1 MANYTVEIKET
12 NLELTARARIML
24 KDTTNA
30 IGLDE
35 YIVDEQGVEITPIGY
50 AILGIHND
58 KSENKEYEVYVIVD
72 NNNQKY
78 VTGSQSFFSSFMNI
92 FEEMSQEDEEFT
104 IKAYKKPSK
113 NYSGKEFITCSLI

>member
-72 NNNQKY
+72 KNNQKY

>member
-113 NYSGKEFITCSLI
+113 NYSGKEFITRSLI